1 MRFRSPQWVT
11 LEEAVFEDP
20 GDEVSGLVIG
30 KLFRK
35 ARFGEIPVFLLFD
48 DTNNRIIVIQAWA
61 KMLQDYLQG
70 GSGRTGVRMGEYITI
85 TYHGRRTKKKPPG
98 TFYHVF
104 RRTRSHYISKQYT
117 YPEKSKRVKKKKKL
131 QAGE

>member
-1 MRFRSPQWVT
+1 MRFRTPQWLQ
-11 LEEAVFEDP
+11 LEEAVFENS
-20 GDEVSGLVIG
+20 GDEITGVVVG

-35 ARFGEIPVFLLFD
+35 ARFGEIPVFLLYD
-48 DTNNRIIVIQAWA
+48 DENHRIIAIQAWA

-85 TYHGRRTKKKPPG
+85 TYHGRKAKKKPPG

-117 YPEKSKRVKKKKKL
+117 YPEKKKRTKK
-131 QAGE
+131 